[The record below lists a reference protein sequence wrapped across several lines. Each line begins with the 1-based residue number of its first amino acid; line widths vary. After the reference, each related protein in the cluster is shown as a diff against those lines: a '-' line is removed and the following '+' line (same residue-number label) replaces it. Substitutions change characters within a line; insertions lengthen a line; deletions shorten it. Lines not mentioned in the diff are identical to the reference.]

1 MRISPVEEVLRPA
14 EEEKEE
20 TEEEEEKEEEEEEEK
35 TYSSMFTRIS
45 AGRWRICGCCNT
57 DALLAGSIIC
67 SSQDMINQGYR
78 EEE

>member
-1 MRISPVEEVLRPA
+1 MEEVLRPA

-20 TEEEEEKEEEEEEEK
+20 EEEEEGEEEGEEEK
-35 TYSSMFTRIS
+35 TCSRMFTRIS

-57 DALLAGSIIC
+57 DALLAVSIIC
-67 SSQDMINQGYR
+67 SSQDMINQGCR

>member
-1 MRISPVEEVLRPA
+1 MEEVLRPA
-14 EEEKEE
+14 EEAK
-20 TEEEEEKEEEEEEEK
+20 EEEEEEGEEEEK
-35 TYSSMFTRIS
+35 TYSRMFTRIS

-67 SSQDMINQGYR
+67 SSQDMINQGCR

>member
-1 MRISPVEEVLRPA
+1 MEEVLRPA

-20 TEEEEEKEEEEEEEK
+20 EEGEEEGEEEK
-35 TYSSMFTRIS
+35 TYSRMFTRIS
-45 AGRWRICGCCNT
+45 AGSWRICGCCNT
-57 DALLAGSIIC
+57 DALLVGSIIC